1 MDQLPWIEKYR
12 PTEFDSIILDE
23 LNQTMLKEM
32 LNLNLL
38 PNLIFY
44 GPPGTGKTTTIVN
57 FINAFQKKNNQ
68 IHKELIIH
76 LNASDDRGIETIRN
90 QIFSF
95 TNTSYLF
102 NKGIKFIVLDE
113 VDYMTKNA
121 QFLLYTLMKDSNHNV
136 RFCLICNYIS
146 KLDHSLKNLCMPFK
160 FNVLPKPS
168 IFAFIKNICEK
179 ENIKNI
185 SDDNINDIIE
195 LFNSDIRS
203 MINYLQRQYKS
214 NNDTAIY
221 IISNDRIKEL
231 ISSFTTESITKSV
244 EKVNY
249 YMYNYN
255 IEKQELII
263 YIFKYISQNYKITK
277 KGFAFFKSIL
287 HNNNYYVDGFNKF
300 FISNVVSL
308 LRE

>member
-1 MDQLPWIEKYR
+1 MDQIPWVEKYR

-23 LNQTMLKEM
+23 LNQTILKEM
-32 LNLNLL
+32 LKKNLL

-44 GPPGTGKTTTIVN
+44 GPPGTGKTTTIIN
-57 FINAFQKKNNQ
+57 FINEFQKKNNQ
-68 IHKELIIH
+68 VHKELIIH
-76 LNASDDRGIETIRN
+76 LNASDDRGIEIIRN

-95 TNTSYLF
+95 TNSSYLF
-102 NKGIKFIVLDE
+102 NKGIKFIILDE

-121 QFLLYTLMKDSNHNV
+121 QFLLYTLMKNNNQNV

-160 FNVLPKPS
+160 FNVLPKPN
-168 IFAFIKNICEK
+168 IFSFIKNICEK
-179 ENIKNI
+179 ENIENI
-185 SDDNINDIIE
+185 SYDNINDIIE

-214 NNDTAIY
+214 KNDTPVY
-221 IISNDRIKEL
+221 IISNDIIKEL
-231 ISSFTTESITKSV
+231 ITSFINESITTSV
-244 EKVNY
+244 SNINS

-263 YIFKYISQNYKITK
+263 YIFKYISKNYKITK
-277 KGFAFFKSIL
+277 KGIIFIKSIL
-287 HNNNYYVDGFNKF
+287 HNNNYYVDGFNKY

-308 LRE
+308 LKE